1 MKLRD
6 VIAEYVAHQQS
17 LGHNPNP
24 RKSLLLTF
32 NRNAGNEI
40 EVQNVNTDR
49 VLTFLGRPTTD
60 YWRQKYSALACFYR
74 YAISRG
80 YATSSPLPRRISR
93 AFPQFVPYIYSD
105 DDVRRLLEAT
115 QSYRRRHTLLEP
127 HTFRAIM
134 ILLYGAGLRISE
146 ALSLRVSDVDLSH
159 SLLLIRKTKFHKSRF
174 VPIGRQ
180 VQREMEQFFR
190 TRREANHS
198 ETPDAPFFHRTQG
211 QSANGQ
217 RCSAIIS
224 PPLRVRRNSARG
236 WCSLSA
242 PPA

>member
-17 LGHNPNP
+17 LGQNPNS

-93 AFPQFVPYIYSD
+93 AFPQFVPYIYSH

-146 ALSLRVSDVDLSH
+146 ALSLRVSDVDLSR
-159 SLLLIRKTKFHKSRF
+159 SLLLIRKTSSTNRGSFPLDVRCNERWNSSFEPGEKL
-174 VPIGRQ
+174 I
-180 VQREMEQFFR
+180 
-190 TRREANHS
+190 TRRRL
-198 ETPDAPFFHRTQG
+198 TPRFSSDA
-211 QSANGQ
+211 
-217 RCSAIIS
+217 
-224 PPLRVRRNSARG
+224 RVIG
-236 WCSLSA
+236 
-242 PPA
+242 